1 VVRRLPSARDLAGV
15 PALALLA
22 IGALVTVA
30 VVAPPT
36 RLVVDASPP
45 VLGWPILTDATV
57 AVGALALALAIG
69 ATIVRADPFSRTAL
83 VAAGAVVVYGL
94 SVGLVDVFQ
103 REVAARPLG
112 DLQKEAQV
120 GLSVLWSVL
129 GGVAFAVGLR
139 AHRTLVRLSGLALLG
154 LATVKV
160 FLVDLAALDV
170 AYRVLSLVALGVLL
184 LVSALVHA
192 QMQRPNPPAGRHA

>member
-1 VVRRLPSARDLAGV
+1 GS
-15 PALALLA
+15 
-22 IGALVTVA
+22 
-30 VVAPPT
+30 
-36 RLVVDASPP
+36 
-45 VLGWPILTDATV
+45 
-57 AVGALALALAIG
+57 
-69 ATIVRADPFSRTAL
+69 
-83 VAAGAVVVYGL
+83 
-94 SVGLVDVFQ
+94 
-103 REVAARPLG
+103 RPLG

-129 GGVAFAVGLR
+129 GGVAFAIGLR
-139 AHRTLVRLSGLALLG
+139 VHRTTIRLSGLALLG

-192 QMQRPNPPAGRHA
+192 QMQHPHPPPGHA